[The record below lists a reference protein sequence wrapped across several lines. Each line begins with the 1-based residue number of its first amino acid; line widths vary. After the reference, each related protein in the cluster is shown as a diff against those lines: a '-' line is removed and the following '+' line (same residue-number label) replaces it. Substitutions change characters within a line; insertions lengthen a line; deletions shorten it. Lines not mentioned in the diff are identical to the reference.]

1 MRRVHGWRWV
11 VGSVVIVLG
20 AIGVAGRLGDWD
32 TPGAT
37 RAPIAKPRADG
48 GPGKADPA
56 ERAAAP
62 LVATPG
68 SRLEARRLLLAGEY
82 EKLGR
87 LMDSKQVAAAADVR
101 KEPELTRLVLA
112 FNVSDDATGARL
124 DAWVAADPKGWAPRL
139 ARAEHYVSVAFSRRG
154 QKWGR
159 ETSGKQQAGFQ
170 DYLRKAVAD
179 AEAALAANPKSIEA
193 YGLLIRIGMATADQ
207 NACLSLADRAL
218 AIEPNS
224 ARIRFSLIYCLRPRW
239 GGSYSAIEAIAE
251 EARGRVDANPS
262 LAALG
267 GVVPWD
273 QGTLL
278 DEDEAEEAIELFT
291 EALKSGEYYEF
302 YVDRA
307 RELKRRKRHSDA
319 LADLANALA
328 LRPEEPDALE
338 IRARVF
344 SALGRYDNAL
354 ADVRLIMELDP
365 ENSDLAWIRGHE
377 TKNAVS
383 RARDLLKRNDVTGAL
398 ERLNYGI
405 QVAGESATLL
415 FWRGRAYLER
425 KQYDRALTDMRTA
438 MRLDPRD
445 IEAYHNADWLLAR
458 EGRWDEIIGHWNDY
472 LKLEPQSG
480 EGFLERAGAHR
491 HKGDNDAFLADA
503 REACNLGVQKGC
515 AVAPRT
521 RQ

>member
-11 VGSVVIVLG
+11 VGSVVVVLG
-20 AIGVAGRLGDWD
+20 AIGVAGRLADWD

-37 RAPIAKPRADG
+37 RAPVAKPRADD
-48 GPGKADPA
+48 GPRTRDFTAR
-56 ERAAAP
+56 EAAP
-62 LVATPG
+62 IVAAPG

-87 LMDSKQVAAAADVR
+87 LMESKQVAAAADVR
-101 KEPELTRLVLA
+101 REPELTRLVLA
-112 FNVSDDATGARL
+112 FDVSDEATGARL
-124 DAWVAADPKGWAPRL
+124 DAWVAADPKGWAPHL
-139 ARAEHYVSVAFSRRG
+139 ARAEHYVSVAFTRRG
-154 QKWGR
+154 TQWGK
-159 ETSGKQQAGFQ
+159 ETSAKQKSGFQ
-170 DYLRKAVAD
+170 DYLRKATIE

-193 YGLLIRIGMATADQ
+193 YGLLIRIGMARADQ
-207 NACLSLADRAL
+207 NACLAVADRAL

-267 GVVPWD
+267 GMVPWD

-278 DEDEAEEAIELFT
+278 DEDEAEEAIVLFS
-291 EALKSGEYYEF
+291 EALQSGEYYEF
-302 YVDRA
+302 YADRA

-328 LRPEEPDALE
+328 LRPEDPDILA
-338 IRARVF
+338 IRVRTF
-344 SALGRYDNAL
+344 TALGRYDNAL
-354 ADVRLIMELDP
+354 ADVRMIRELDP
-365 ENSDLAWIRGHE
+365 ENSDLAWIRNHE
-377 TKNAVS
+377 TKNTVS
-383 RARDLLKRNDVTGAL
+383 RVEELLERNDVTGAL
-398 ERLNYGI
+398 ERVHYGI
-405 QVAGESATLL
+405 GVVGESAPLL
-415 FWRGRAYLER
+415 FWRGRAYMQR
-425 KQYDRALTDMRTA
+425 KQYDRALTDMRA
-438 MRLDPRD
+438 AVRLDPRD
-445 IEAYHNADWLLAR
+445 IEAYHNVDWLLAR
-458 EGRWDEIIGHWNDY
+458 EGRWDEIICHWTDY

-491 HKGDNDAFLADA
+491 HKGDKDAFLADA
-503 REACNLGVQKGC
+503 REACHLGVQKGC
-515 AVAPRT
+515 AAAPTT